1 MAGGEDSE
9 ASSTSYQNPLFDEA
23 GPLAD
28 LLERRVVFAALDS
41 FQ

>member
-1 MAGGEDSE
+1 MAEDDDSE
-9 ASSTSYQNPLFDEA
+9 APSTSHRNPLFDDA

-28 LLERRVVFAALDS
+28 PQERRVVFAALDS